1 MPKRIIIS
9 EQIWKEGGM
18 YTSYCPEL
26 DVASCGRTVDEAR
39 KNLREALEIFIE
51 ETSKMGTLKDLLEE
65 AGYDLSSEEEI
76 LIKRKEL
83 VEFETVQ
90 VPLDESGYAKCDYCR
105 NEYRF
110 KGEIIET
117 TNKKTNTEVIYDK
130 R

>member
-83 VEFETVQ
+83 VEFETIQ
-90 VPLDESGYAKCDYCR
+90 VPLGK
-105 NEYRF
+105 
-110 KGEIIET
+110 
-117 TNKKTNTEVIYDK
+117 
-130 R
+130 

>member
-90 VPLDESGYAKCDYCR
+90 VPLGK
-105 NEYRF
+105 
-110 KGEIIET
+110 
-117 TNKKTNTEVIYDK
+117 
-130 R
+130 